1 MNPCRCNYYY
11 RLRVLHPDEGIKV
24 LWRVI
29 VSYRREEEGRLK
41 QLLEDKPYPT
51 IFTGSQVTVYV
62 PDSDIEEFLTSLENT
77 LDMRYKENTI
87 AADRPSVILGGP
99 AKRLQSKTPG
109 EKPVDEL
116 LARAERDSRIDP
128 GKTLLTGLAAYI
140 AMIGLWL
147 DSPAIVIGAML
158 LSPLLSPLYAL
169 SINIVFGKPRQIA
182 LSTAN
187 LAALTASAYI
197 LVLLTSLGL
206 HTAWGIDPPLNNEIL
221 SRTQL
226 YKPIYAVLSVLL
238 GYSALL
244 ATRKDVAEAI
254 AGVAVAAALLPPLA
268 VSALLLPVDA
278 GLSLLSLD
286 IALQNILGIIAG
298 IILAV
303 ITLGIRPRRS
313 QGLNKLYTATTLL
326 AVFVLLGLLQLP

>member
-1 MNPCRCNYYY
+1 M
-11 RLRVLHPDEGIKV
+11 
-24 LWRVI
+24 WRVI
-29 VSYRREEEGRLK
+29 VSYREEEKGKLEGFLK
-41 QLLEDKPYPT
+41 DKPYPV
-51 IFTGSQVTVYV
+51 IRQGNQAIIYV
-62 PDSDIEEFLTSLENT
+62 PDSDIEEFLTGLENT

-87 AADRPSVILGGP
+87 AADRPNVILGGP
-99 AKRLQSKTPG
+99 AKRLQSKVPG

-116 LARAERDSRIDP
+116 LAKAEKDSRIDP
-128 GKTLLTGLAAYI
+128 GKILLTGLAAYI
-140 AMIGLWL
+140 AIIGLWL

-169 SINIVFGKPRQIA
+169 SINIVFGKPRQVA

-187 LAALTASAYI
+187 LAALALSAYI
-197 LVLLTSLGL
+197 LVLIASVTL
-206 HTAWGIDPPLNNEIL
+206 HTVLGVNPPLNHEIL

-226 YKPIYAVLSVLL
+226 HKPVYALLSILL

-254 AGVAVAAALLPPLA
+254 AGIAVAAALLPPLA
-268 VSALLLPVDA
+268 VSALLLPVDT

-303 ITLGIRPRRS
+303 LTLGVRPRRS
-313 QGLNKLYTATTLL
+313 QGLNKLYTAATLL
-326 AVFVLLGLLQLP
+326 VVFILLGLLQLP

>member
-1 MNPCRCNYYY
+1 M
-11 RLRVLHPDEGIKV
+11 
-24 LWRVI
+24 WRVI
-29 VSYRREEEGRLK
+29 VSYREEEREKLEEYLK
-41 QLLEDKPYPT
+41 DKPYPAVHA
-51 IFTGSQVTVYV
+51 GNQVTIYV
-62 PDSDIEEFLTSLENT
+62 PDDDIEEFLTGLENT

-87 AADRPSVILGGP
+87 AADRPNVILGGP
-99 AKRLQSKTPG
+99 AKRLKSKTPG

-116 LARAERDSRIDP
+116 LAKAERDSRIDP
-128 GKTLLTGLAAYI
+128 GKILLTGLAAYI
-140 AMIGLWL
+140 AVIGLWL

-182 LSTAN
+182 VSTAN
-187 LAALTASAYI
+187 LVALTTSAYI
-197 LVLLTSLGL
+197 LVLLASLALHSGL
-206 HTAWGIDPPLNNEIL
+206 GIDPPLNHEIL

-268 VSALLLPVDA
+268 VSSLLLPVNTR
-278 GLSLLSLD
+278 LSLLSLD

-303 ITLGIRPRRS
+303 LTLGVRPRRNH
-313 QGLNKLYTATTLL
+313 GINKLYTAATLL
-326 AVFVLLGLLQLP
+326 VVSILLGLLQLP

>member
-1 MNPCRCNYYY
+1 M
-11 RLRVLHPDEGIKV
+11 
-24 LWRVI
+24 WRVT
-29 VSYRREEEGRLK
+29 VSYRRDEEDKLK
-41 QLLEDKPYPT
+41 DLLENKSYLY
-51 IFTGSQVTVYV
+51 IFTDTQVIIYV
-62 PDSDIEEFLTSLENT
+62 PDSDIEEFLTLLENT
-77 LDMRYKENTI
+77 LDMRYKENII

-99 AKRLQSKTPG
+99 AKRLQAKTPG
-109 EKPVDEL
+109 GKPVDEL
-116 LARAERDSRIDP
+116 LAKAERDSRIDP
-128 GKTLLTGLAAYI
+128 GKILLTGLAAYI

-169 SINIVFGKPRQIA
+169 SINIVFGKPKHIA

-187 LAALTASAYI
+187 LAALTTSAYI
-197 LVLLTSLGL
+197 LVLLASLTLHSGL
-206 HTAWGIDPPLNNEIL
+206 GIDPPLNHEIL

-226 YKPIYAVLSVLL
+226 YKPIYAVLSILL

-254 AGVAVAAALLPPLA
+254 AGVAVAAALLPPLV
-268 VSALLLPVDA
+268 VSALLLPINIR
-278 GLSLLSLD
+278 LSILSLD

-303 ITLGIRPRRS
+303 LTLGVRPRRS
-313 QGLNKLYTATTLL
+313 QGLNKLYTTTTLL
-326 AVFVLLGLLQLP
+326 VALILLGLLQLP

>member
-1 MNPCRCNYYY
+1 M
-11 RLRVLHPDEGIKV
+11 
-24 LWRVI
+24 WRVI
-29 VSYRREEEGRLK
+29 VSYRREERDKLEEYLK
-41 QLLEDKPYPT
+41 DKPYPT
-51 IFTGSQVTVYV
+51 VHTGNQVTIYV
-62 PDSDIEEFLTSLENT
+62 PDDEIEEFLTGLENA

-87 AADRPSVILGGP
+87 AADRPNVILGGP
-99 AKRLQSKTPG
+99 AKRLQAKTPG

-116 LARAERDSRIDP
+116 LAKAERDSRIDP
-128 GKTLLTGLAAYI
+128 GKILLTGLAAYI

-169 SINIVFGKPRQIA
+169 SINVVFGKPRQIA

-187 LAALTASAYI
+187 LVALTTSAYF
-197 LVLLTSLGL
+197 LVLLASLVL
-206 HTAWGIDPPLNNEIL
+206 HTALGIDPPLNHEIL

-268 VSALLLPVDA
+268 VSALLLPVDMR
-278 GLSLLSLD
+278 LSLLSLD

-298 IILAV
+298 IILSV
-303 ITLGIRPRRS
+303 LTLGVRPRRS
-313 QGLNKLYTATTLL
+313 QGLNKLYTATTILL
-326 AVFVLLGLLQLP
+326 VFILLGLLQLP

>member
-1 MNPCRCNYYY
+1 M
-11 RLRVLHPDEGIKV
+11 
-24 LWRVI
+24 WRVT
-29 VSYRREEEGRLK
+29 VSYRREERNKLEDYLK
-41 QLLEDKPYPT
+41 DKPYPT
-51 IFTGSQVTVYV
+51 VYAGNQVTIYV
-62 PDSDIEEFLTSLENT
+62 PDDDIEEFLTGLENT

-87 AADRPSVILGGP
+87 AADRPNVILGGP

-116 LARAERDSRIDP
+116 LAKAERDSRIDP
-128 GKTLLTGLAAYI
+128 GKILLTGLAAYI

-187 LAALTASAYI
+187 LAALAASAYI
-197 LVLLTSLGL
+197 LVLLASLAL
-206 HTAWGIDPPLNNEIL
+206 HTGLGIDPPLNHEIL

-226 YKPIYAVLSVLL
+226 YKPVYAVLSVLL

-268 VSALLLPVDA
+268 VSALLLPVDTR
-278 GLSLLSLD
+278 LSLLSLD

-303 ITLGIRPRRS
+303 LSLGVKPRRS
-313 QGLNKLYTATTLL
+313 QGLNQLYTVTTILL
-326 AVFVLLGLLQLP
+326 VFILLGLLQLP